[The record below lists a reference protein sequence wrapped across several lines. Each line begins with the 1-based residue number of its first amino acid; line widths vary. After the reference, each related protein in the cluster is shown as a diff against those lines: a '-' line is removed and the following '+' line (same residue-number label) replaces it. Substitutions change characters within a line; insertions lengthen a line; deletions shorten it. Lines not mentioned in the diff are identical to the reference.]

1 MTGPTPR
8 ALGLAV
14 RLAVCLAAP
23 ALLGASPAH
32 DYVLHCAGC
41 HRLDGSGSDRV
52 PAFDEIGTVLAHDG
66 GRQYLSRVPGAAQ
79 APLTDARLA
88 ALLNWL
94 VEQFV
99 GALPVPAY
107 SAAEVGLL
115 RSAPLRDPRHTRAC
129 IVDAVG
135 CDGPS
140 SDSARGVV
148 AGP

>member
-1 MTGPTPR
+1 MTGWTSR
-8 ALGLAV
+8 ALGLMV

-41 HRLDGSGSDRV
+41 HRFDGSGSDRV
-52 PAFDEIGTVLAHDG
+52 PALDQIGTVLARDG

-94 VEQFV
+94 VGRFA
-99 GALPVPAY
+99 GAPPVPAY
-107 SAAEVGLL
+107 SAAEVGQL
-115 RSAPLRDPRHTRAC
+115 RSAPLRDPRRARAC
-129 IVDAVG
+129 ILDAG
-135 CDGPS
+135 DCASPFT
-140 SDSARGVV
+140 DSARRITHR
-148 AGP
+148 P